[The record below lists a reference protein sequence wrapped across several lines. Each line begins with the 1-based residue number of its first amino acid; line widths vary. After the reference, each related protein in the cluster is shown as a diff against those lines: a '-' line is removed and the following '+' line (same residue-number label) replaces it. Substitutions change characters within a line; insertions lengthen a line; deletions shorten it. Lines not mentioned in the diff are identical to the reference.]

1 MLQTYLSRWDL
12 EPDGEKIVTGTS
24 ELLPVRRDGIPLV
37 LKLALEPEEKRGGGL
52 MPWWDG
58 DGAARVIAHDHDV
71 LLLERAMGSAS
82 LSAIARNGED
92 DEASRII
99 CDVAAKLHMP
109 RDRPPPAGLVP
120 LDQWFRPLE
129 TMAASQGG
137 IILEGAAAAH
147 DLLRTAHD
155 NVVLH
160 GDIHHDN
167 ILDFGS
173 RGWLAIDPKGLFGER
188 AFDFANVFRNPDRA
202 DLSGNPDH
210 TIATAPGRMA
220 RQAGIIADAAG
231 LDRARL
237 LQWVLAFAS
246 LSACWIIGDGDDPAN
261 DSQIATLAAA
271 ELRR

>member
-12 EPDGEKIVTGTS
+12 EPDGETIVTATS
-24 ELLPVRRDGIPLV
+24 ELLPVRRDGTPLM
-37 LKLALEPEEKRGGGL
+37 LKLALEPEEKRGGAL

-58 DGAARVIAHDHDV
+58 EGDARVIEHDDDV

-82 LSAIARNGED
+82 LAEMARNGRD

-99 CDVAAKLHMP
+99 CDVAAKLHTL

-137 IILEGAAAAH
+137 IILEGAAAAR

-155 NVVLH
+155 IAVLH
-160 GDIHHDN
+160 GDIHHEN

-188 AFDFANVFRNPDRA
+188 AFDFANLFRNPDRA

-210 TIATAPGRMA
+210 AIATAPGRMA
-220 RQAGIIADAAG
+220 RQAGIVADAAG
-231 LDRARL
+231 LDRTRL
-237 LQWVLAFAS
+237 LQWVLGFAS
-246 LSACWIIGDGDDPAN
+246 LSACWIIADGDHPAN
-261 DSQIATLAAA
+261 DIEIATLAAA